1 MNNALRP
8 WQLLLV
14 AAFAAL
20 NCYALV
26 FGIRSGSWMGTT
38 AAVAGMI
45 AVALCIRICLKMNK
59 FEEEQ
64 LEEEEA

>member
-8 WQLLLV
+8 WQLAIV
-14 AAFAAL
+14 ATFTAL

-26 FGIRSGSWMGTT
+26 KGIRTESFMGIT

-45 AVALCIRICLKMNK
+45 AVGYCIRICIKMNR
-59 FEEEQ
+59 FQEQ
-64 LEEEEA
+64 LDEEEA